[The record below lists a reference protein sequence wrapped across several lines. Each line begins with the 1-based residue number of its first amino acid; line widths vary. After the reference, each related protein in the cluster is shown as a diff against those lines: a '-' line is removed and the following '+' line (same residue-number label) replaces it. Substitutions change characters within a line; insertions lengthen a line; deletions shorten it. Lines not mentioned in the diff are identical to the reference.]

1 MAVSFLNLFYYI
13 QVATG
18 DATPDVVYWLLALIA
33 PSGFALGMD
42 KALLLEINTELG
54 VQASTLWDG
63 PGLPIAG
70 SLIMLAVDV
79 LLYIF
84 MAYYLDSVLP
94 SKCNNFHF
102 SKSTHSLVYQLILA
116 EYGAR
121 KSPWFCLVPSF
132 WFGTSKK
139 KVQGQ
144 WNAAYEHNE
153 ADNVTIDAC
162 VDQLETDVDGGNRWT
177 LNPFRRRCKARRSSK
192 SEASPRRSIRS
203 ANPR

>member
-18 DATPDVVYWLLALIA
+18 DATPDAVYWLLALIA

-42 KALLLEINTELG
+42 KALLLEINTEVG

-94 SKCNNFHF
+94 SKF
-102 SKSTHSLVYQLILA
+102 SLFKS
-116 EYGAR
+116 
-121 KSPWFCLVPSF
+121 
-132 WFGTSKK
+132 
-139 KVQGQ
+139 
-144 WNAAYEHNE
+144 
-153 ADNVTIDAC
+153 
-162 VDQLETDVDGGNRWT
+162 
-177 LNPFRRRCKARRSSK
+177 
-192 SEASPRRSIRS
+192 
-203 ANPR
+203 